1 MATRPGEG
9 VAKEEKFLHN
19 RKLSQACLWGS
30 FGISEGNITGREKK
44 QNPQNMCLT
53 VTSSSDACSRQQR
66 VGVEQGGMGCI
77 ILRVKTRLECPEDNL
92 KGLI

>member
-44 QNPQNMCLT
+44 RQNPQNMCLT
-53 VTSSSDACSRQQR
+53 VTSSSEACSGQQR
-66 VGVEQGGMGCI
+66 VGAEQGGMGCI
-77 ILRVKTRLECPEDNL
+77 IGP
-92 KGLI
+92 